1 MGSGSNRNSKPEVDA
16 DALAHDIRAA
26 LQPFGTSPAES
37 TDPDTRRRD
46 AHRTKPQSKEE
57 PSHGSGCKSPYR
69 EFRRA
74 SSPASRSALVIQ
86 WLPGTSGRPQV
97 ARPRR
102 ADAPR
107 PHGRRSTPGG
117 GAS

>member
-37 TDPDTRRRD
+37 TDPDKCRRD

-57 PSHGSGCKSPYR
+57 PSHGSACRSPTANSVEQVLR
-69 EFRRA
+69 HVALHTKCNGSQIRPDADEFRAPTKCRPSTARSRLKA
-74 SSPASRSALVIQ
+74 S
-86 WLPGTSGRPQV
+86 
-97 ARPRR
+97 
-102 ADAPR
+102 
-107 PHGRRSTPGG
+107 
-117 GAS
+117 